1 MPPKQKQSS
10 AKKNIQRKRSRKPK
24 RIEEDEQASD
34 ASAWP
39 PSSSNLDASNLDG
52 DDTPEH
58 SSAIPTVSRFPCRS
72 DPTKFASQER
82 VFAALDVAVVKGTD
96 LSKPLK
102 ATCNALQSVLQMVP
116 EYIEKEE
123 WRRLIKMLRFH
134 LATVENQLVKLD
146 EDQEIEGSALPFDP
160 VVTESLQAYASKL
173 KEIYIFMKNE
183 GINVGDIS
191 GILGKGLQDFDEVFL
206 KYTRAL
212 HLLVA
217 SRVEQTR
224 NSLSQADHVFMSN
237 ATSIHSSR
245 VEDINVYGVQ
255 HRQCLPGTRIKTLDA
270 IRHWENDEN
279 STNQMFCL
287 LDFAGS
293 GKSTV
298 SKHMDLEWDRERKL
312 MARFFFSRD
321 TAETMSTKRFC
332 SVVANK
338 FASRDETFR
347 EVMREFENQ
356 PDYGSLSLEQQF
368 DGLIVDPLKALNRRA
383 ILIIDA
389 LDECDNDHGH
399 RDRLLE
405 VISNHLSAIPHL
417 RVFVTGR
424 PELDIKQ
431 WAITTDG
438 VRCTNFFELEG
449 NNDDVGRYIKQRLR
463 SWPSS
468 LQARVYDIVER
479 AEGVFIWARIACDL
493 LCKTKDVQ
501 AMLASL
507 SEEVTLDHLYTIALE
522 QSIPKDKHSRRVAVM
537 VLEMI
542 LALRRPLSIAE
553 VAQLS
558 PNPEAIEAV
567 VNSLGSILLYK
578 DRNDPI
584 RLIHATLREYLTSA
598 TKSGPW
604 FVQLGRGHYFLA
616 SGCIDLATR
625 AKQGPGPDIEE
636 GTFKRKELF
645 DKMIRSIINHLCSA
659 IRYSWDSWIA
669 HCEESSCKLGLNERI
684 VGFIDTGYE
693 YLLDDSLRAV
703 SDQFIT
709 NVVSLCR
716 RNMVSLSEAPSLK

>member
-1 MPPKQKQSS
+1 MPPKRNQKS
-10 AKKNIQRKRSRKPK
+10 N

-39 PSSSNLDASNLDG
+39 SSPSNLDG
-52 DDTPEH
+52 YATSEH
-58 SSAIPTVSRFPCRS
+58 SSVIGTASRFLRGFFR
-72 DPTKFASQER
+72 TKFASQER
-82 VFAALDVAVVKGTD
+82 VFVALDVAMVKGTD

-102 ATCNALQSVLQMVP
+102 ATCNALQSVLQMVS
-116 EYIEKEE
+116 EYIKKKEHE
-123 WRRLIKMLRFH
+123 RLVKMLKFH
-134 LATVENQLVKLD
+134 IATVENQLVKLD
-146 EDQEIEGSALPFDP
+146 EDQEIEGSALPFDAAIK
-160 VVTESLQAYASKL
+160 ESLESYASKL
-173 KEIYIFMKNE
+173 KEIYNFVKSEEIGTGHN
-183 GINVGDIS
+183 S
-191 GILGKGLQDFDEVFL
+191 GALEERLQDLNDLFL
-206 KYTRAL
+206 KYTRVL
-212 HLLVA
+212 HSFVA
-217 SRVEQTR
+217 SRAEQTR
-224 NSLSQADHVFMSN
+224 NSLSQVGPALMSN

-245 VEDINVYGVQ
+245 AEDINVYGVQ
-255 HRQCLPGTRIKTLDA
+255 HRQCLSGTRIKTLDA
-270 IRHWENDEN
+270 IRHWENDED
-279 STNQMFCL
+279 STDQMFCL

-293 GKSTV
+293 GKSTI
-298 SKHMDLEWDRERKL
+298 SKHMDLEWDREQKL

-332 SVVANK
+332 TVVANK
-338 FASRDETFR
+338 FASRDETFKKT
-347 EVMREFENQ
+347 MKEFENQ

-368 DGLIVDPLKALNRRA
+368 EGLIVDPLKALNRRA

-389 LDECDNDHGH
+389 LDECDNDHGQ

-405 VISNHLSAIPHL
+405 AISTQLSTIPHL
-417 RVFVTGR
+417 RMFVTGR
-424 PELDIKQ
+424 PERDIKQ
-431 WAITTDG
+431 WAMVTLG
-438 VRCTNFFELEG
+438 VRCANFLKLEG
-449 NNDDVGRYIKQRLR
+449 NNDDVGRYIKRRLH
-463 SWPSS
+463 SWTSN
-468 LQARVYDIVER
+468 LQAQVYQVVER

-493 LCKTKDVQ
+493 LCRTADVQ
-501 AMLASL
+501 AMLSSL
-507 SEEVTLDHLYTIALE
+507 SEEVTLDHLYAIALE

-578 DRNDPI
+578 DRDDPI
-584 RLIHATLREYLTSA
+584 RLIHATLREFLTSA

-625 AKQGPGPDIEE
+625 AEQGLGSDIEKD
-636 GTFKRKELF
+636 TFKRKEPF
-645 DKMIRSIINHLCSA
+645 DEMIRSIIDHLCSA

-709 NVVSLCR
+709 DVVSLCR
-716 RNMVSLSEAPSLK
+716 RNMVSLSESPSLK